1 MIPQIEAIND
11 TSDFDRIVDTMSIKL
26 AEVSELDYSAIR
38 SELRKLCV
46 PLEGLF
52 SPDSMADDLARV
64 QGLKDRAVALLDE
77 VTNSYL
83 LHKRVSEILV
93 KGWSKYASDKGADK
107 REGEAHLKMSQFL
120 IAASEAE
127 SIYKYALGVVRNLE
141 SQQEN
146 VSRRIT
152 CLQASAN
159 VYGRLGAP
167 IADKDDFD
175 NENQQGRNTRNGGD
189 RMIRDW
195 EQLENQ

>member
-1 MIPQIEAIND
+1 MIPQIEIVND
-11 TSDFDRIVDTMSIKL
+11 TSDFDRIVDTMSKRL
-26 AEVSELDYSAIR
+26 AIVSEIDYEAVR
-38 SELRKLCV
+38 SELRKLCI

-64 QGLKDRAVALLDE
+64 QGLKDRAVAILDE

-93 KGWSKYASDKGADK
+93 KGWSKYAIDKGADK

-127 SIYKYALGVVRNLE
+127 SIYRYALGIVRNLE

-152 CLQASAN
+152 CMQAAAN
-159 VYGRLGAP
+159 VYGRQGSP

-175 NENQQGRNTRNGGD
+175 EATQSVGTSERGGD
-189 RMIRDW
+189 RMVRDW
-195 EQLENQ
+195 EKFSD